1 MVFEHMTQHILT
13 DSS

>member
-1 MVFEHMTQHILT
+1 MAFEHMTQHILT